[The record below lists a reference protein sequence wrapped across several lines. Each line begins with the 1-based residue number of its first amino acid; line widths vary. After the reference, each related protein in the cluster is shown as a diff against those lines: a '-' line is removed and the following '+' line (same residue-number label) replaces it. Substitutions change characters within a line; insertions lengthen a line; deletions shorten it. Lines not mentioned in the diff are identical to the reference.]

1 MYIYLTI
8 YSFHFIA
15 LYFILIAKMF
25 KTSMLNVQN
34 LNKSYGH
41 ITAYEQFWQE
51 LLHLHKRA
59 NFNLQNLNDYQVK
72 S

>member
-1 MYIYLTI
+1 
-8 YSFHFIA
+8 
-15 LYFILIAKMF
+15 MF

-34 LNKSYGH
+34 LDKSYGH
-41 ITAYEQFWQE
+41 ITAYELFWQE